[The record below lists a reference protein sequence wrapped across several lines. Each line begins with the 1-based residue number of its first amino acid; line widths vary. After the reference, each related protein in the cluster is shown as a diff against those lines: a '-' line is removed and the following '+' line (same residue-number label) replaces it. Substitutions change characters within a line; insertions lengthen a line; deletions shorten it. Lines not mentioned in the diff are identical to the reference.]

1 MLFRTIDLFQID
13 PALAIISLAAFSLSL
28 VIAITFHEFSH
39 AYAASSLGDNTARAL
54 GRLTLNPLAH
64 LDPLGAILIFFAGF
78 GWGKPTPVNP
88 AFLRIG
94 YRPGMAAVSFAGPV
108 SNVILAILFAIPIR
122 AGLVETTGSG
132 FSVAGYGSDAI
143 LAFTLE
149 QLVFWNLLLAVF
161 NLLPIAPLD
170 GFKVALGLLPRNAAN
185 SFARLEPYGPGILL
199 VIIALGFLS
208 PNLRILSIVIS
219 PVLNLLSVIILGRPL
234 M

>member
-1 MLFRTIDLFQID
+1 MLFRTIDLFQTS
-13 PALAIISLAAFSLSL
+13 PALALITLAAFSLSL
-28 VIAITFHEFSH
+28 ILAITFHEFSH
-39 AYAASSLGDNTARAL
+39 AYAATSLGDNTARSQ

-64 LDPLGAILIFFAGF
+64 LEPFGAILIFLAGF

-88 AFLRIG
+88 MFLRIG
-94 YRPGMAAVSFAGPV
+94 YRPGMAAVSLAGPV
-108 SNVILAILFAIPIR
+108 SNVIVAILFAIPLR
-122 AGLVETTGSG
+122 AGFIESGESG
-132 FSVAGYGSDAI
+132 FSIAGYSSDAI
-143 LAFTLE
+143 LTFTLE
-149 QLVFWNLLLAVF
+149 QLVFWNLLLAAF

-208 PNLRILSIVIS
+208 PDLQILPMIIS
-219 PVLNLLSVIILGRPL
+219 PILNSLSFVILGRPL

>member
-1 MLFRTIDLFQID
+1 MLFRTIDLFQVD

-39 AYAASSLGDNTARAL
+39 AYIAASLGDNTARGL

-64 LDPLGAILIFFAGF
+64 LDPFGTILIFFAGF
-78 GWGKPTPVNP
+78 GWGKPVPVNP
-88 AFLRIG
+88 EYLRIG
-94 YRPGMAAVSFAGPV
+94 YRRGMAAVSLAGPI
-108 SNVILAILFAIPIR
+108 SNILAATVFAIPLR
-122 AGLVETTGSG
+122 AGLTSSDAIG
-132 FSVAGYGSDAI
+132 FSVLGQTNVLGYALVS
-143 LAFTLE
+143 
-149 QLVFWNLLLAVF
+149 LVFWNLILAVF

-170 GFKVALGLLPRNAAN
+170 GFKVVLGLLPRNAAN

-208 PNLRILSIVIS
+208 PDLRILSAVIS
-219 PVLNLLSVIILGRPL
+219 PVLNLLSVLILGRAL

>member
-1 MLFRTIDLFQID
+1 MLFRTIDLFQTS
-13 PALAIISLAAFSLSL
+13 PALALITLAAFSLSL
-28 VIAITFHEFSH
+28 ILAITFHEFSH
-39 AYAASSLGDNTARAL
+39 AYAAASLGDNTARSQ

-64 LDPLGAILIFFAGF
+64 LEPFGTILIFLAGF

-88 AFLRIG
+88 MFLRIG
-94 YRPGMAAVSFAGPV
+94 YRPGMAAVSLAGPV
-108 SNVILAILFAIPIR
+108 SNVIVAILFAIPLR
-122 AGLVETTGSG
+122 AGLVQSGTGG
-132 FSVAGYGSDAI
+132 FSIAGLSSDAI
-143 LAFTLE
+143 LTFTLE

-208 PNLRILSIVIS
+208 PDLRILSMIIG
-219 PVLNLLSVIILGRPL
+219 PILNTLSFVILGRPL

>member
-1 MLFRTIDLFQID
+1 MIT
-13 PALAIISLAAFSLSL
+13 LAAFSLSL
-28 VIAITFHEFSH
+28 ILAITFHEFSH
-39 AYAASSLGDNTARAL
+39 AYAAVSLGDNTARSQ

-64 LDPLGAILIFFAGF
+64 LEPFGTILIFLAGF

-88 AFLRIG
+88 MFLRIG
-94 YRPGMAAVSFAGPV
+94 YRSGMAAVSLAGPV
-108 SNVILAILFAIPIR
+108 SNIIIAILFAIPLR
-122 AGLVETTGSG
+122 VGLIESG
-132 FSVAGYGSDAI
+132 KGGLSIAGYGSDDI
-143 LAFTLE
+143 LTFTLE

-208 PNLRILSIVIS
+208 PNLRILSMIIG
-219 PVLNLLSVIILGRPL
+219 PLLNLLSIVILGRPL

>member
-1 MLFRTIDLFQID
+1 MLFRTIDLFQTS
-13 PALAIISLAAFSLSL
+13 PALALITLAAFSLSL
-28 VIAITFHEFSH
+28 ILAITFHEFSH
-39 AYAASSLGDNTARAL
+39 AYTAASLGDDTARSQ

-64 LDPLGAILIFFAGF
+64 LEPFGTILIFLAGF

-88 AFLRIG
+88 MFLRIG
-94 YRPGMAAVSFAGPV
+94 YRPGMAAVSLAGPV
-108 SNVILAILFAIPIR
+108 SNVIVAILFAIPLR
-122 AGLVETTGSG
+122 AGLVESGGGG
-132 FSVAGYGSDAI
+132 FSIAGYSSDAI

-170 GFKVALGLLPRNAAN
+170 GFKVALGLLPRSAAN

-208 PNLRILSIVIS
+208 PDLRILSTIIG
-219 PVLNLLSVIILGRPL
+219 PILNFLSLIILGRPL

>member
-13 PALAIISLAAFSLSL
+13 PALALISLAAFSLSL
-28 VIAITFHEFSH
+28 IIAITFHEFSH
-39 AYAASSLGDNTARAL
+39 AFVAAMLGDYTARGQ
-54 GRLTLNPLAH
+54 GRLTLNPLSH
-64 LDPLGAILIFFAGF
+64 LDPFGTILILFAGF
-78 GWGKPTPVNP
+78 GWGKPVPVNP

-94 YRPGMAAVSFAGPV
+94 YRSGMAVVSLAGPL
-108 SNVILAILFAIPIR
+108 SNIIAATAFAIPLR
-122 AGLVETTGSG
+122 AGLANSEAVGL
-132 FSVAGYGSDAI
+132 SVLGRTDVVGYALVS
-143 LAFTLE
+143 
-149 QLVFWNLLLAVF
+149 LVFWNLILAVF

-208 PNLRILSIVIS
+208 PNLRILSFFIS
-219 PVLNLLSVIILGRPL
+219 PVLNLLSVAILGRPL

>member
-13 PALAIISLAAFSLSL
+13 PALAIISLVAFSLSL

-39 AYAASSLGDNTARAL
+39 AYIAASLGDNTARGL

-64 LDPLGAILIFFAGF
+64 LDPFGTILIFFAGF

-88 AFLRIG
+88 AYLRIG
-94 YRPGMAAVSFAGPV
+94 YRRGMAVVSLAGPI
-108 SNVILAILFAIPIR
+108 SNILAATVFAIPLR
-122 AGLVETTGSG
+122 AGLASSDAIG
-132 FSVAGYGSDAI
+132 FSVLVGQTNVLGYALVS
-143 LAFTLE
+143 
-149 QLVFWNLLLAVF
+149 LVFWNLVLAVF

-170 GFKVALGLLPRNAAN
+170 GFKVALGLLPRAAAN

-208 PNLRILSIVIS
+208 PNLRILSVVIS
-219 PVLNLLSVIILGRPL
+219 PVLNLLSVVILGRPL

>member
-1 MLFRTIDLFQID
+1 MLFRTIDLFQTS
-13 PALAIISLAAFSLSL
+13 PALALITLAAFSLSL
-28 VIAITFHEFSH
+28 ILAITFHEFSH
-39 AYAASSLGDNTARAL
+39 AYAAASLGDNTARSQ

-64 LDPLGAILIFFAGF
+64 LEPFGTILIFVAGF
-78 GWGKPTPVNP
+78 GWGRPTPVNP
-88 AFLRIG
+88 MFLRIG
-94 YRPGMAAVSFAGPV
+94 YRPGMAAVSLAGPV
-108 SNVILAILFAIPIR
+108 SNVIVAILFAIPLR
-122 AGLVETTGSG
+122 AGLVQSG
-132 FSVAGYGSDAI
+132 TSSFSIAGYSSDAI

-170 GFKVALGLLPRNAAN
+170 GFKVALGLLPHKAAN

-208 PNLRILSIVIS
+208 PNLRILSIIIG
-219 PVLNLLSVIILGRPL
+219 PILNSLSLVILGRPL